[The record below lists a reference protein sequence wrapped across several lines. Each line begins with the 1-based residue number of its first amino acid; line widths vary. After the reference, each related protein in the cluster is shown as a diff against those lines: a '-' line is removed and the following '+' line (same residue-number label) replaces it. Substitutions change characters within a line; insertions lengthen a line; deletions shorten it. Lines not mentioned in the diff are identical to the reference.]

1 MPATAMTWAV
11 AVPLVALV
19 LYRRVRRNFGRQPLR
34 VGRLMLRSG
43 LLALIAALLLLVGL
57 VGGAAASSTGLGVLA
72 GLAVGGVLGTVGLRM
87 TRFEH
92 GASGHWYTPNP
103 VIGAVLTALLL
114 GRLAY
119 RFFAVR
125 AVAAI
130 AVAAEPSAIAVF
142 QRSPLTLAIAGLL
155 IGYHLIYGIG
165 LLRAAR
171 RSEAPPGVAA
181 SD

>member
-1 MPATAMTWAV
+1 MPAIAMTWAV
-11 AVPLVALV
+11 AVPLVGLI

-43 LLALIAALLLLVGL
+43 LLALVAAILLVVGL
-57 VGGAAASSTGLGVLA
+57 VGAGAASTAGLGVLA
-72 GLAVGGVLGTVGLRM
+72 GLAAGGVLAVVGLRM

-103 VIGAVLTALLL
+103 MIGVALTALLL

-125 AVAAI
+125 ALSATATAAD
-130 AVAAEPSAIAVF
+130 PSSLEAL
-142 QRSPLTLAIAGLL
+142 QRSPLTLALAALL
-155 IGYHLIYGIG
+155 IGYYLVYCIG

-171 RSEAPPGVAA
+171 RDDVNAVGAKP
-181 SD
+181 D